1 LIFATGFAAVRSPII
16 PRQRNGSNQLTQD
29 VFSLPV
35 YGRSKSIQ
43 QYFDE
48 EKGPQAYL
56 GTVIP
61 GFPNFFTILGESNL
75 RREEYFSL
83 YHA

>member
-1 LIFATGFAAVRSPII
+1 MLSQLSSDREMVQT
-16 PRQRNGSNQLTQD
+16 LTQD

-43 QYFDE
+43 RYFDE
-48 EKGPQAYL
+48 KKGPQAYL

-75 RREEYFSL
+75 HEEYFSL
-83 YHA
+83 YYA